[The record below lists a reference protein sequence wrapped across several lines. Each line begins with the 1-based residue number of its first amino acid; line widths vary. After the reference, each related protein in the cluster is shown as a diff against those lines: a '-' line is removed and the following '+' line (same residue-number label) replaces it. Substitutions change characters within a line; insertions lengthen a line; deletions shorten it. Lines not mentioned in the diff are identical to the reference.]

1 MTHWNPTTMK
11 PTHNLSFLNNKSSLD
26 IQRAFIKTG

>member
-11 PTHNLSFLNNKSSLD
+11 PTHNLSSFNNKSALG